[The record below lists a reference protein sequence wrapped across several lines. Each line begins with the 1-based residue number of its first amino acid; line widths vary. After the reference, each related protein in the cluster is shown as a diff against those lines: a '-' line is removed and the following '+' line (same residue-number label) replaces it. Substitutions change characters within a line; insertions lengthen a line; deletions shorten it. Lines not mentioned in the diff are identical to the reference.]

1 MKLDK
6 IIAHTKQRRQNNQR
20 QPRAKPVKEKRIEPT
35 PEQQAKG
42 SFTSAGMAY
51 KRTPVIDELLG
62 SGQIASKHHAALW
75 YYRQQA
81 HRAQDDAATHSPSSP
96 ERMMATGTGGAVT
109 GTIPKGMLF
118 TPAQNEVHRI
128 ERDLGALLEIARAVA
143 VDDMTLTQWAIAES
157 GGRERLQGRTVVIV
171 PRRRNAVKIA
181 LLELQFAAGRISY

>member
-1 MKLDK
+1 MKIDSIK
-6 IIAHTKQRRQNNQR
+6 AMMARKQNNQR
-20 QPRAKPVKEKRIEPT
+20 QPRAKPAKEKRIEPT

-42 SFTSAGMAY
+42 NFASAGMAY
-51 KRTPVIDELLG
+51 KRTAVIDELLE
-62 SGQIASKHHAALW
+62 QEKIAGKHYAALS

-96 ERMMATGTGGAVT
+96 ERMMASGTGGAVT

-118 TPAQNEVHRI
+118 TSAQNEVHRI

-157 GGRERLQGRTVVIV
+157 GGRERLQGRMVVIV